1 MDGENFYYKGGFA
14 MKRLG
19 IIGAG
24 AIGSAIVGGLIST
37 KTFAPED
44 IIVTNREKRK
54 RLLGLKEAWRVNIT
68 EDKKELLKFSDTIII
83 AVKPQ
88 DIDELLQEVKRMIT
102 KKHLIISVVAGLKTS
117 VIESKIGKKVRVIR
131 TMPNIAVAVGE
142 SATAIAKGAYAT
154 DEDIESAKRIFCSL
168 GRSVVI
174 NESLMDLV
182 TALSG
187 SGPAYIYFLIEAMR
201 EGAIKS
207 GMPEDVAHVLALQTL
222 WGASELSKRS
232 NEDISLL
239 RERITSPGGTTAS
252 ALQTMKEHGLPEII
266 SKAIESATTR
276 SKELNHGT

>member
-1 MDGENFYYKGGFA
+1 
-14 MKRLG
+14 MKKLG

-24 AIGSAIVGGLIST
+24 AIGSAIVSGLISAG
-37 KTFAPED
+37 TFKPED
-44 IIVTNREKRK
+44 IIITNREKRS
-54 RLLGLKEAWRVNIT
+54 RLLKLKELWKVNIT
-68 EDKKELLKFSDTIII
+68 EDKKELLRFSDTIII

-88 DIDELLQEVKRMIT
+88 DIEDLLKEIKRMV
-102 KKHLIISVVAGLKTS
+102 KEKHLIISVVAGLKTS
-117 VIESKIGKKVRVIR
+117 TIESKIGKKIRVVR

-142 SATAIAKGAYAT
+142 SATAIAKGTYAT
-154 DEDIESAKRIFCSL
+154 DDDISFTKTIFCAL
-168 GRSVVI
+168 GKSVVI
-174 NESLMDLV
+174 DEGLMDLV

-222 WGASELSKRS
+222 WGASELSKRT

-266 SKAIESATTR
+266 SKAIESATSR
-276 SKELNHGT
+276 SKELNQGR

>member
-1 MDGENFYYKGGFA
+1 

-24 AIGSAIVGGLIST
+24 AIGSAIVGGLVST
-37 KTFAPED
+37 KTFAPEN
-44 IIVTNREKRK
+44 IIVTNREKRR
-54 RLLGLKEAWRVNIT
+54 RLLELKETWRVNIT
-68 EDKKELLKFSDTIII
+68 EDKRELLKFSDIIII

-88 DIDELLQEVKRMIT
+88 DIDDLLQEVKRMIT

-117 VIESKIGKKVRVIR
+117 AIESKVGKKIRVIR

-142 SATAIAKGAYAT
+142 SATAIAKGTYAT
-154 DEDIESAKRIFCSL
+154 NEDIESTKRIFCSL

-187 SGPAYIYFLIEAMR
+187 SGPAYIYFLIESMR

-232 NEDISLL
+232 TEDISSL

-252 ALQTMKEHGLPEII
+252 ALQTMKKHGLPEII
-266 SKAIESATTR
+266 SKAIESATSR
-276 SKELNHGT
+276 SKELNQGT